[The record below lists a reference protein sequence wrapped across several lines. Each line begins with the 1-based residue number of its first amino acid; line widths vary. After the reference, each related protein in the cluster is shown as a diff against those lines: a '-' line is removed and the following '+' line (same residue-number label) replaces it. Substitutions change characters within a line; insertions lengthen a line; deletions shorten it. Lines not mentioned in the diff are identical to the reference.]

1 MRKNY
6 PYLKDSA
13 FLQMIDKL
21 QNKEQYVRITLL
33 DFVEKPIKTI
43 QGQVISGN
51 INLDGTSSIRRT
63 CNLTMM
69 AQEYENDLTN
79 VNNLISIN
87 KKVDLEIGFLNT
99 TEYYKQFSII
109 WFPLGIYVIIN
120 PSISSGTSG
129 VTISLQLKDKMCL
142 LNGECGGII
151 PASTVFHEY
160 ETVNEDGEYVI
171 LRPTIYQIIQE
182 VVNHFGGEQLGK
194 IIISDL
200 DTRIKKVMKWVGSSP
215 LYIIEQT
222 NEGSIQ
228 YTPTTDGAEPAG
240 LCVMR

>member
-1 MRKNY
+1 M
-6 PYLKDSA
+6 
-13 FLQMIDKL
+13 
-21 QNKEQYVRITLL
+21 L
-33 DFVEKPIKTI
+33 DFVEKPIRTI
-43 QGQVISGN
+43 QGQVISGS

-63 CNLTMM
+63 CNLTMV

-87 KKVDLEIGFLNT
+87 KKVDLEIGILNT
-99 TEYYKQFSII
+99 TQYYSQFPII

-142 LNGECGGII
+142 LNGECGGVI

-171 LRPTIYQIIQE
+171 LQPTIYQIIQE

-200 DTRIKKVMKWVGSSP
+200 DTRIKKVMKWIGSSP

-222 NEGSIQ
+222 DGSSIQ
-228 YTPTTDGAEPAG
+228 YIPTTDSAEAAAASAPSVVG
-240 LCVMR
+240 VY

>member
-13 FLQMIDKL
+13 FLQVIDKL

-33 DFVEKPIKTI
+33 DFVEKPIRTI
-43 QGQVISGN
+43 QGQVISGS

-63 CNLTMM
+63 CNLTMV

-87 KKVDLEIGFLNT
+87 KKVDLEIGILNT
-99 TEYYKQFSII
+99 TEYYSQFPII

-142 LNGECGGII
+142 LNKDNFFSF
-151 PASTVFHEY
+151 STLLSLVHKYNQLMHLLDIELHYHQKIHTNLHGKRYIFY
-160 ETVNEDGEYVI
+160 FQLYKC
-171 LRPTIYQIIQE
+171 
-182 VVNHFGGEQLGK
+182 HF
-194 IIISDL
+194 
-200 DTRIKKVMKWVGSSP
+200 
-215 LYIIEQT
+215 
-222 NEGSIQ
+222 
-228 YTPTTDGAEPAG
+228 
-240 LCVMR
+240 